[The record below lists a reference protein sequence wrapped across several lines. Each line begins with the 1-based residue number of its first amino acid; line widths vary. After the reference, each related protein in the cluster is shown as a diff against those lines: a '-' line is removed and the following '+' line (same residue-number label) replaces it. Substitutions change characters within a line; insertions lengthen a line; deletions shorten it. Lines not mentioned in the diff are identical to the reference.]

1 MEKRRYNKEALDVSL
16 LGLGCMRLPKIDPN
30 RDDID
35 EKEAQKIVDYA
46 YAHGVNYYDTAYM
59 YHGGKSEAFIGKALK
74 KYPRDSYFLASKMPI
89 WEVHQQSDLER
100 IFQTQLQRCGVDY
113 FDFYLFHSVNK
124 TNFQD
129 HLKYNTFDFL
139 TKMKQ
144 EGRIH
149 HIGFSFHDT
158 PEVMESDVIDR
169 YPWEFVQIQL
179 NYLDWEMQNAK
190 KQYELARSRG
200 LQCIIMEPVRGG
212 TLANPCEAANALF
225 LQARPDKSIASWAIR
240 FAASLPNVLTV
251 LSGMSTIEQI
261 ADNVKTLTDF
271 EPLTEQDYQVIAEAV
286 DAYKK
291 KDTVPCTGCRY
302 CMDCAFGVDIPAV
315 FSVYNQ
321 YAIDRD
327 KAAFIKAYD
336 QLGKDAQAS
345 SCTACESCMQHC
357 PQHIVIPEKM
367 RMIDGLAENLRAEK

>member
-1 MEKRRYNKEALDVSL
+1 
-16 LGLGCMRLPKIDPN
+16 
-30 RDDID
+30 
-35 EKEAQKIVDYA
+35 
-46 YAHGVNYYDTAYM
+46 
-59 YHGGKSEAFIGKALK
+59 
-74 KYPRDSYFLASKMPI
+74 
-89 WEVHQQSDLER
+89 
-100 IFQTQLQRCGVDY
+100 
-113 FDFYLFHSVNK
+113 
-124 TNFQD
+124 
-129 HLKYNTFDFL
+129 
-139 TKMKQ
+139 
-144 EGRIH
+144 
-149 HIGFSFHDT
+149 
-158 PEVMESDVIDR
+158 
-169 YPWEFVQIQL
+169 
-179 NYLDWEMQNAK
+179 
-190 KQYELARSRG
+190 
-200 LQCIIMEPVRGG
+200 
-212 TLANPCEAANALF
+212 
-225 LQARPDKSIASWAIR
+225 
-240 FAASLPNVLTV
+240 
-251 LSGMSTIEQI
+251 MSTIEQI

>member
-200 LQCIIMEPVRGG
+200 AAVHYHGAGARRYACQSVRGG
-212 TLANPCEAANALF
+212 KCAVFASAARQEHCL
-225 LQARPDKSIASWAIR
+225 L
-240 FAASLPNVLTV
+240 
-251 LSGMSTIEQI
+251 G
-261 ADNVKTLTDF
+261 
-271 EPLTEQDYQVIAEAV
+271 
-286 DAYKK
+286 
-291 KDTVPCTGCRY
+291 DTVCRIAAE
-302 CMDCAFGVDIPAV
+302 CANGAV
-315 FSVYNQ
+315 RYE
-321 YAIDRD
+321 
-327 KAAFIKAYD
+327 YD
-336 QLGKDAQAS
+336 
-345 SCTACESCMQHC
+345 
-357 PQHIVIPEKM
+357 
-367 RMIDGLAENLRAEK
+367 